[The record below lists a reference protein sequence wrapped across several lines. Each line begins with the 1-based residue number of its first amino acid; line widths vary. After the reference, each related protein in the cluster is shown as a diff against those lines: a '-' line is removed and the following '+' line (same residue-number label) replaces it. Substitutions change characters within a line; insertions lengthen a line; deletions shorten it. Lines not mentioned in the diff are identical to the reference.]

1 MLSKLGSNIENEHAS
16 WTPASDEPE
25 GDSAIETGDI
35 SENVTTAVLPEIGSH
50 LLPNGQK
57 KTHKHN
63 LSLVSNIS
71 TLSALSL
78 LSIGEEFEDYGEGD
92 VTDLSMEEAP
102 PLQLADPLVSGKT
115 SLQHRNWTSHEDG
128 CVDGHLMSEA
138 LSFCSGCSRHL
149 EQLGQLENRLHRLET
164 TSPNKRMLSMAYAR
178 QLLQGRNGSFENLG
192 PDCLDS
198 AEPDIEEKLSTLERK
213 VSELESDSV
222 ESEGIQ
228 NRLAHENKQLVL
240 RTHELEEQLKEQES
254 GAEEIALE
262 EERKHRETLLKFER
276 DASEKA
282 SSMTSRIQ
290 QLDDDNAELSLS
302 VGYLKVHTQ
311 KLEETNQDLLGRL
324 EGLAR
329 RLQDD
334 ARHTKELSEML
345 HRTRQSHQQ
354 DKETTQEVI
363 EGLRRELEQ
372 LQLLRHE
379 TSRARRRFSSSGEI
393 GRPHDLEFENEVQR
407 LKQELRRFKEQ
418 NEDLHGQIIGF
429 SIQEAKSLCSTT
441 PRFQSLAAEIDSASK
456 DEVMEAL
463 REQEEIN
470 CRLRQYMD
478 KIILSILDTNP
489 SILEIK
495 A

>member
-1 MLSKLGSNIENEHAS
+1 MLSKLGSNIENEHAT
-16 WTPASDEPE
+16 WTAAGDEPE

-35 SENVTTAVLPEIGSH
+35 SENVTTAALPEIGSH
-50 LLPNGQK
+50 FLPNGQK

-63 LSLVSNIS
+63 LSLISNIS

-102 PLQLADPLVSGKT
+102 QLVDPLVSRKT
-115 SLQHRNWTSHEDG
+115 SLLPHNGTSHEDE

-138 LSFCSGCSRHL
+138 LYFCTGCSRHL
-149 EQLGQLENRLHRLET
+149 EQLGELENRLHRLET
-164 TSPNKRMLSMAYAR
+164 SSPNKRMLSMAYAR
-178 QLLQGRNGSFENLG
+178 QLMQGRSGSLDNLV
-192 PDCLDS
+192 PDCTDS
-198 AEPDIEEKLSTLERK
+198 AEPDIEEKLSKLERK

-254 GAEEIALE
+254 GAQEIAVE
-262 EERKHRETLLKFER
+262 EERKHREALLKFER
-276 DASEKA
+276 DAVEKA
-282 SSMTSRIQ
+282 CSMTARIQ
-290 QLDDDNAELSLS
+290 QLDDDNADLSLS
-302 VGYLKVHTQ
+302 VGYLKVHNQ

-329 RLQDD
+329 RLQDE

-345 HRTRQSHQQ
+345 HHTRQSHQQ

-379 TSRARRRFSSSGEI
+379 TDRARHRLSSSGEM
-393 GRPHDLEFENEVQR
+393 GRPHDLELENEVQR

-418 NEDLHGQIIGF
+418 NEDLHGQIISF